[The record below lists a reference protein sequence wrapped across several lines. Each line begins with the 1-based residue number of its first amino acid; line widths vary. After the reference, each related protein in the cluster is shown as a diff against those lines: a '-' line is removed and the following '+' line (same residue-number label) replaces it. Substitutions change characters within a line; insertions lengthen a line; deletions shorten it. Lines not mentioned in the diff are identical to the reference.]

1 MLSNIAKAVREA
13 IEVLFPSDP
22 SKPIPAPDP
31 DPRTET
37 QQVEE
42 PARDKVTEA
51 FLDSGEDLL
60 DPSRVR
66 LFGVPFL
73 TLKLAPEDLRK
84 YRYSNKLLQ
93 QKILQADA
101 GLARVYGFSYEGR
114 YHKLPKPYIFMVH
127 GPGRS
132 RLENRPASV
141 TNWGVDLK
149 DFQFPDD
156 MRVWEM
162 DKEDMTL
169 RIDVV
174 SGFLSDILLDPVLRA
189 GSELAGRQDS
199 GGTAGPGGRQ
209 DLVSRAEMSARHRAR
224 D

>member
-1 MLSNIAKAVREA
+1 M
-13 IEVLFPSDP
+13 
-22 SKPIPAPDP
+22 
-31 DPRTET
+31 
-37 QQVEE
+37 
-42 PARDKVTEA
+42 TEA

-73 TLKLAPEDLRK
+73 TLKLATRK
-84 YRYSNKLLQ
+84 ICGNTATATSCCSRRSTRPMP
-93 QKILQADA
+93 AS
-101 GLARVYGFSYEGR
+101 ARVYGFSYEGR
-114 YHKLPKPYIFMVH
+114 YHKLPKPYVFMVH

-169 RIDVV
+169 RIDIV

-189 GSELAGRQDS
+189 DSELAAARTVARQDLV
-199 GGTAGPGGRQ
+199 GRQ